1 MYDLSQQVL
10 LLLYIYQAQVQS
22 SDALKNVP
30 FVLSGT
36 SSQGES
42 VVFQGNKEIV
52 STLPL
57 PSTSPSPS
65 SHPQHHL
72 VQIDKSVLNSIA
84 IGSYSISEE
93 IQHMPLVS
101 EVFAFVGASA
111 FCHATW

>member
-1 MYDLSQQVL
+1 MYGLSQQVL
-10 LLLYIYQAQVQS
+10 LLLYLYQAQVQS

-57 PSTSPSPS
+57 PSTSPSS

-101 EVFAFVGASA
+101 EVFAFVGASS